1 MYKIISCKK
10 LIDIKFICVLR
21 SFWKACRVCLPTVL
35 VWFTVEFAD
44 RVIPCLIYPINALA
58 NPSPHLPSFAFAVNR
73 ITICNQLYF
82 YLRPIVFVLRAHYH
96 FLMSQLSL
104 AMWSFQKF
112 WKIWRKFAGFLC
124 LQIKLCGGEFVL
136 GLESC
141 GGATLLGIKF
151 KNNFDLKRFLFKQT
165 PPAAFS
171 FWIQICFSIN
181 MK

>member
-1 MYKIISCKK
+1 MK
-10 LIDIKFICVLR
+10 LNDIKFICVLR

-35 VWFTVEFAD
+35 VWFTIEFAD

-58 NPSPHLPSFAFAVNR
+58 NPSPHLPSFVFTVNR

-82 YLRPIVFVLRAHYH
+82 YLWPIAFVLRAQFISECLSCHWQCGH
-96 FLMSQLSL
+96 FKNCGKSEER
-104 AMWSFQKF
+104 
-112 WKIWRKFAGFLC
+112 IAGLLR
-124 LQIKLCGGEFVL
+124 LQIKLCGGSFVL

-141 GGATLLGIKF
+141 VGATLLGIKF

-171 FWIQICFSIN
+171 FWIQICFSIDV
-181 MK
+181 K